1 MKFTFPL
8 THKTQHN
15 KITRTQNTQKGTI
28 KTMLYG
34 KKRPEFNFHKF
45 ISATRTEMRLQKKLL
60 WAIEL
65 NKL

>member
-1 MKFTFPL
+1 MKFALPL

-15 KITRTQNTQKGTI
+15 KNTCTQKGII

-45 ISATRTEMRLQKKLL
+45 ISATRAEMRLQK
-60 WAIEL
+60 AIMGYRIE
-65 NKL
+65 